1 MEQEKLN
8 FNLLTTIKD
17 VAKQIRHSELKE
29 ESIVDIKPKLDL
41 IANYLQVNQNQ
52 AVIFVVVFVLGF
64 KNISTDISD
73 IINFLN
79 LDVVDSIGMKP
90 DIEVLLKKNIL
101 VNDDELR
108 RKSRKSDMSY
118 MNFNVS
124 PTVSECVYSNI
135 VVSTKTTELLDIYAF
150 INKVSELIHKR
161 SNDDIDTIELFNR
174 VLKLEKKCGHLEP
187 VNKLRGKLKIEDR
200 TLLYEISDDHVN
212 GFATSL
218 DKTLKDIYDL
228 NRVRLL
234 KFRELSDKSNIMY
247 ELDYI
252 SLGESRFANDF
263 NVSLTSNS
271 IDIIFQDDAILFNQT
286 KKNKNIILVDSIA
299 SKELFYEPE
308 LEREINFIGNSL
320 TEKNF
325 LNLQERLSK
334 QNLSKGIAAVF
345 FGAPGTGKTETV
357 YQLAKT
363 TGREIL
369 KVDIS
374 QSKSMWFGESEK
386 RIKEIFESYKRLLKT
401 SKLAP
406 ILLFNEADAL
416 FSQRKTSTHTQSNI
430 SNTENAMQNII
441 LEELENF
448 EGIMFATTNLEGN
461 FDSAYERRFLFK
473 VKFETPT
480 VEVKTKIWQ
489 NKLAW
494 IVPEFAQKLSKEFL
508 FSGGEIDNIVRKVT
522 MKEVISGSRPD
533 LNEIYGYCQNESAL
547 SNKRRKVKVGFE

>member
-90 DIEVLLKKNIL
+90 DIEELLKKNIL
-101 VNDDELR
+101 INDDEFR
-108 RKSRKSDMSY
+108 RKSRKSDISY
-118 MNFNVS
+118 ACFNVS
-124 PTVSECVYSNI
+124 PIVSECVYSNI

-325 LNLQERLSK
+325 INLQERLSK